1 VGEDQTR
8 AQLQRGLRVAV
19 LLVAAGSALG
29 LGLLNLTQNLHR
41 YDQPA
46 VQLSAYAVLAVVLAV
61 ETVLVVRERPWGAW
75 RVPAIVVV
83 LIASAA
89 SYATVPDRSTSTT
102 TDWIF
107 GAANWVGLVV
117 LLDRPLRTMVSFL
130 IAHELLAFANLLL
143 FHDLTRSSL
152 TRFLTGSVTV
162 FGIPLCVAVV
172 AVVLGWISKEAAAAA
187 RELERVRT
195 EEAVAVAAH
204 RRRAQRFAELS
215 ATAVPLLEGLADGS
229 LAPTDPDVR
238 RRSAVEAARM
248 RRLFAETDDVENPLL
263 HELRHCAD
271 IADRKGV
278 EVELDTRGRWPA
290 PPVAVRRDLT
300 DAALTV
306 LATAGSWARVTV
318 TGDEDLVSVSVVAD
332 CGELALPEPT
342 TPGVQVETVG
352 SGATTWMEARWQPS
366 PS

>member
-1 VGEDQTR
+1 MAEDQTR

-41 YDQPA
+41 YGSPA
-46 VQLSAYAVLAVVLAV
+46 VQFCAYAALTAVLAVEA
-61 ETVLVVRERPWGAW
+61 VLVVRERPWGVW
-75 RVPAIVVV
+75 RIPAVVVV
-83 LIASAA
+83 LAASAA
-89 SYATVPDRSTSTT
+89 SYSALPDGRTSTT
-102 TDWIF
+102 ADWIF

-117 LLDRPLRTMVSFL
+117 LLDRPLRTTVSFL
-130 IAHELLAFANLLL
+130 VAHELLALLNLLL
-143 FHDLTRSSL
+143 FHDVTRSSL
-152 TRFLTGSVTV
+152 ARFATGSVTV

-172 AVVLGWISKEAAAAA
+172 AVVLGRISEEAAAAA

-195 EEAVAVAAH
+195 AEAVAAASH
-204 RRRAQRFAELS
+204 RRRVQRFAELS
-215 ATAVPLLEGLADGS
+215 TTAVPLLEGLADGS
-229 LAPTDPDVR
+229 LVPSDPGVR
-238 RRSAVEAARM
+238 CRAAVEAARM
-248 RRLFAETDDVENPLL
+248 RRLFAEIDDVENPLL

-278 EVELDTRGRWPA
+278 EVELDARGRWPE
-290 PPVAVRRDLT
+290 PPVPVRRDLT

-318 TGDEDLVSVSVVAD
+318 VGGDDLVSVSVVAD
-332 CGELALPEPT
+332 CGELALPPPR

-366 PS
+366 PN

>member
-1 VGEDQTR
+1 MREADQTR

-41 YDQPA
+41 YARPE
-46 VQLSAYAVLAVVLAV
+46 VQFAAYAALAAVLAVEA
-61 ETVLVVRERPWGAW
+61 VLVVRERPWGFW
-75 RVPAIVVV
+75 RTPGVIVVLAACV
-83 LIASAA
+83 A
-89 SYATVPDRSTSTT
+89 SYSALPDGRTSTT
-102 TDWIF
+102 VDWIF

-117 LLDRPLRTMVSFL
+117 LLDRPLRTTVSFL
-130 IAHELLAFANLLL
+130 VAHELFAFLNLVL
-143 FHDLTRSSL
+143 FHDLTRSTL
-152 TRFLTGSVTV
+152 ARFATGSVTV
-162 FGIPLCVAVV
+162 FGLPLCVAVV
-172 AVVLGWISKEAAAAA
+172 AVVLGRISKEAAAAA
-187 RELERVRT
+187 QELERVRT
-195 EEAVAVAAH
+195 AEAVAVAAH

-238 RRSAVEAARM
+238 CRSAIEAARM

-278 EVELDTRGRWPA
+278 EVELDARGRWPA
-290 PPVAVRRDLT
+290 PPVTVRRALS

-318 TGDEDLVSVSVVAD
+318 VGSDDLVSVSVVAD
-332 CGELALPEPT
+332 CGELTVPVPA
-342 TPGVQVETVG
+342 TPGVHVETVG
-352 SGATTWMEARWQPS
+352 SGATTWMEARWS